1 MSSVRDGARDPLGP
15 SLQYRR
21 TLWSALLCCEA
32 VMLATQPGCK
42 CVCEHAGHSVLLV
55 VDWALTPPER
65 VGCNPESERA
75 TNMKIDK
82 QREYFWVTSRVAAW
96 PLPSGVLMLLLVS
109 SFLVPSVSAQG
120 FKAAEYIPKAQDLVH
135 DFSCPDDA
143 YPKACDSFRDLA
155 SAGNE
160 EFLAPFAFLFLPHD
174 KVISAAWVVF
184 DNATDNFW
192 IISSSVHNDKKGK
205 IRVLTLY
212 NRYQNGLEISSQTGE
227 VPFERKPVRFVS
239 EDRTTSVEYD
249 GTTIIAIETFKN
261 LSTGRPVTTKIV
273 LQKSTA
279 RHNIFLTSNGH
290 TTIKDGTAL
299 LFE

>member
-1 MSSVRDGARDPLGP
+1 
-15 SLQYRR
+15 
-21 TLWSALLCCEA
+21 
-32 VMLATQPGCK
+32 
-42 CVCEHAGHSVLLV
+42 
-55 VDWALTPPER
+55 
-65 VGCNPESERA
+65 
-75 TNMKIDK
+75 MKIGI
-82 QREYFWVTSRVAAW
+82 QPWHSEVASRVAAW
-96 PLPSGVLMLLLVS
+96 TLASGVILLLLVS
-109 SFLVPSVSAQG
+109 SYLVPSVSAQE
-120 FKAAEYIPKAQDLVH
+120 FKSAEYIAKAQDLVH

-155 SAGNE
+155 ATGNE

-205 IRVLTLY
+205 VRVLTLY
-212 NRYQNGLEISSQTGE
+212 NRYQNGIEISSQTGE

-239 EDRTTSVEYD
+239 EDQTTSVEYT
-249 GTTIIAIETFKN
+249 GATIIAIETFKS
-261 LSTGRPVTTKIV
+261 LSSGRPVTTKIV

>member
-1 MSSVRDGARDPLGP
+1 M
-15 SLQYRR
+15 
-21 TLWSALLCCEA
+21 
-32 VMLATQPGCK
+32 
-42 CVCEHAGHSVLLV
+42 
-55 VDWALTPPER
+55 
-65 VGCNPESERA
+65 
-75 TNMKIDK
+75 
-82 QREYFWVTSRVAAW
+82 
-96 PLPSGVLMLLLVS
+96 
-109 SFLVPSVSAQG
+109 
-120 FKAAEYIPKAQDLVH
+120 PKAQDLVH
-135 DFSCPDDA
+135 DFSCPVDA

-174 KVISAAWVVF
+174 KIISAAWVVF

-205 IRVLTLY
+205 VRVLTLY

-227 VPFERKPVRFVS
+227 VPFERKPVKFVS
-239 EDRTTSVEYD
+239 EDQTTSVEYN

-261 LSTGRPVTTKIV
+261 LSSGRPATTKIV

>member
-1 MSSVRDGARDPLGP
+1 MKIGTHRERFWVASSV
-15 SLQYRR
+15 
-21 TLWSALLCCEA
+21 
-32 VMLATQPGCK
+32 AT
-42 CVCEHAGHSVLLV
+42 
-55 VDWALTPPER
+55 
-65 VGCNPESERA
+65 
-75 TNMKIDK
+75 
-82 QREYFWVTSRVAAW
+82 W
-96 PLPSGVLMLLLVS
+96 PLPIGVVMLLLLS
-109 SFLVPSVSAQG
+109 SFLVSSASAQG
-120 FKAAEYIPKAQDLVH
+120 FKAAEYLLKAQDLVH

-143 YPKACDSFRDLA
+143 YPKACDSFRGLA

-160 EFLAPFAFLFLPHD
+160 EFLAPFAFLFLSHD

-212 NRYQNGLEISSQTGE
+212 NRYQNGIEISSQTGE

-239 EDRTTSVEYD
+239 EDQTTSVEYT

-261 LSTGRPVTTKIV
+261 LSSGKPAITKIV
-273 LQKSTA
+273 LEKSTA
-279 RHNIFLTSNGH
+279 RHNIFLTSNGQ

>member
-1 MSSVRDGARDPLGP
+1 MK
-15 SLQYRR
+15 
-21 TLWSALLCCEA
+21 
-32 VMLATQPGCK
+32 PG
-42 CVCEHAGHSVLLV
+42 
-55 VDWALTPPER
+55 TRPE
-65 VGCNPESERA
+65 
-75 TNMKIDK
+75 
-82 QREYFWVTSRVAAW
+82 QFWVASRV
-96 PLPSGVLMLLLVS
+96 LPWLLRCGVLMLLLPS
-109 SFLVPSVSAQG
+109 SFLIPSLSAQES
-120 FKAAEYIPKAQDLVH
+120 KAAEYLPKAQSLVQ

-143 YPKACDSFRDLA
+143 FPKACDSFRDLA

-212 NRYQNGLEISSQTGE
+212 NRYQNGMEISSQTGE
-227 VPFERKPVRFVS
+227 VPFGRKPVRFVS
-239 EDRTTSVEYD
+239 EDQTTSVEYS
-249 GTTIIAIETFKN
+249 GTTIVAIETFKS
-261 LSTGRPVTTKIV
+261 LSSGRPVTTKII

-279 RHNIFLTSNGH
+279 RHNIILTSNGH

>member
-1 MSSVRDGARDPLGP
+1 V
-15 SLQYRR
+15 
-21 TLWSALLCCEA
+21 
-32 VMLATQPGCK
+32 
-42 CVCEHAGHSVLLV
+42 
-55 VDWALTPPER
+55 
-65 VGCNPESERA
+65 
-75 TNMKIDK
+75 TNLKIGT
-82 QREYFWVTSRVAAW
+82 QREHYGVASYFATWK
-96 PLPSGVLMLLLVS
+96 LPGGVVILLLAS
-109 SFLVPSVSAQG
+109 SFLLPSASAQG
-120 FKAAEYIPKAQDLVH
+120 IKAAEYIPMAQDLVH
-135 DFSCPDDA
+135 DISCPVDA

-174 KVISAAWVVF
+174 KVTSTAWVVF

-205 IRVLTLY
+205 VRVLTLY
-212 NRYQNGLEISSQTGE
+212 NRYQNGIEISSQTGE

-239 EDRTTSVEYD
+239 EDQTTSVEYT

-261 LSTGRPVTTKIV
+261 LSCGRPVSTKIV

-279 RHNIFLTSNGH
+279 RHNIFLTANGH